1 MSNRCFNFTVTEKL
15 FFKNLRGTRGPLHS
29 GAPGLC
35 PPCPPH
41 CCATGLGIA
50 VSSPSGFGRSP
61 ATKRIYVHFEVK
73 LKHSSCQSA
82 ATSEIVKCSWAC
94 VHRGA
99 ALYQVPDLYLYLYLY
114 THLSARQPV
123 FLQWSAVVRAVD
135 GRRQPSGGWSCVS
148 RSTTARS
155 TSLLYDASAAVN

>member
-73 LKHSSCQSA
+73 LKHFRVLTVQLVHCTYDCVGVIGGPTHWWTPAGQILGGPDPY
-82 ATSEIVKCSWAC
+82 EPCSVW
-94 VHRGA
+94 
-99 ALYQVPDLYLYLYLY
+99 LYIDCLK
-114 THLSARQPV
+114 
-123 FLQWSAVVRAVD
+123 D
-135 GRRQPSGGWSCVS
+135 E
-148 RSTTARS
+148 TA
-155 TSLLYDASAAVN
+155 